1 MEHEIHN
8 LISLDEVKH
17 FLRITSD
24 VDDSLIKDLL
34 ETAVFYLEGYL
45 CRGII
50 GKTYEEV
57 VTKSKEYL
65 KYGPIFQI
73 ESVKSKSGED
83 VSYNLEGNV
92 IESNSD
98 GPLIV
103 TYKGGM
109 FTVKIPPEVKIALLE
124 VVSHLYNSG
133 AKESI
138 NSILSKLN
146 QLRSYRL

>member
-24 VDDSLIKDLL
+24 VDDNLIKDLL
-34 ETAVFYLEGYL
+34 ETAVFYLEGYF

-50 GKTYEEV
+50 SKTYEEV
-57 VTKSKEYL
+57 ITQSKEYL
-65 KYGPIFQI
+65 KHGPIFQI

-92 IESNSD
+92 IEANSD

-109 FTVKIPPEVKIALLE
+109 FTLKIPPEVFLL
-124 VVSHLYNSG
+124 SLN
-133 AKESI
+133 
-138 NSILSKLN
+138 KLTKN
-146 QLRSYRL
+146 QPQICNYLIQMNY